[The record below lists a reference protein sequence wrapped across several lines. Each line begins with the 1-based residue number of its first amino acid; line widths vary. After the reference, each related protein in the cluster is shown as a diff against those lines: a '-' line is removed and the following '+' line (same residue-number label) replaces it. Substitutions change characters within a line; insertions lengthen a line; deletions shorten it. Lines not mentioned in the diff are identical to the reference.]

1 MTHPRANLA
10 SFFRRSTLLASLG
23 LVAALFPANL
33 AAAQPPTPEDADQVI
48 VRYRAGTTETERAGV
63 AHAYGLTKV
72 HGSANGRTEV
82 FVDHG
87 RSQLTALRLL
97 SNDPNVAAVSPNSWR
112 ELSDEITD
120 EPDFGDLWGL
130 DNIGQVVGT
139 TAGTPDV
146 DIDGLEALRIVRG
159 NPNVVV
165 AVIDSGVDFTHPDL
179 AAAAWDNPGESG
191 VVDGIDRSTNGLDDD
206 HNGYVDDVHGW
217 DFCDNDASVG
227 PAPGISNAHGTH
239 VAGTIGASLNGT
251 GIVGVAAGV
260 KIMSLRAFAGTSACG
275 SGDLGLIA
283 AIDYAA
289 SFNVPVIN
297 ASWGGPSASAPLDA
311 SIQDAQH
318 SLLIAAAGNGDRT
331 TGLGINI
338 DQPGGV
344 RFYPANSA
352 LPNVLTVAAITQSG
366 SLASFSNYGTTSVD
380 LAAPGTN
387 IVSTLPGGQYGIASG
402 TSMAAPHVSG
412 VAALAI
418 SAIGTT
424 PTPAVLKARIL
435 GTGVPLASTAGKTVT
450 GRLVNAWRA
459 IDVTGPV
466 VSPINRYGINVGS
479 VIGSSVSTTMTWP
492 AATDD
497 LSGVKSYL
505 IKRSLNGGAFATFAT
520 GITAR
525 SYKSKLTF
533 GTPTAFQ
540 LFSRDGAGNYGT
552 GAIGPTVRAFLLQD
566 GSTRARYSSGWS
578 SLSVS
583 GASNGHLHRSTRGGS
598 TVTFTTTA
606 RAIGIVGRRGPLNG
620 KAKVYVD
627 GVYRSTINLR
637 NSSVQSKVI
646 LFNTSWTST
655 AIHSVKLVV
664 VGGTGRVEVDA
675 FAFLR

>member
-23 LVAALFPANL
+23 LLAALFPANL

-87 RSQLTALRLL
+87 RSPLTALRLL
-97 SNDPNVAAVSPNSWR
+97 SQDPNVVAVSPNSWR
-112 ELSDEITD
+112 DLSDDPTA
-120 EPDFGDLWGL
+120 EPEFTNEWAL
-130 DNIGQVVGT
+130 DNTGQEVNHITGD
-139 TAGTPDV
+139 AGV
-146 DIDGLEALRIVRG
+146 DIDGLEALRIAQG
-159 NPNVVV
+159 SPNVVV

-179 AAAAWDNPGESG
+179 AGTSWVNQAEADGLPG
-191 VVDGIDRSTNGLDDD
+191 VDDD
-206 HNGYVDDVHGW
+206 GNKLIDDVNGW
-217 DFCDNDASVG
+217 DFCNNDASVG
-227 PAPGISNAHGTH
+227 PGSGPNDDHGTH
-239 VAGTIGASLNGT
+239 VAGTIGASLNGQ
-251 GIVGVAAGV
+251 GIVGVAPGV
-260 KIMSLRAFAGTSACG
+260 RIMALRSFSGGTSCG
-275 SGDLGLIA
+275 GDLGLIA

-289 SFNVPVIN
+289 SFGVPIIN
-297 ASWGGPSASAPLDA
+297 ASWGGSGHDTALDA
-311 SIQDAQH
+311 AISDANT
-318 SLLIAAAGNGDRT
+318 SLLVAAAGNS
-331 TGLGINI
+331 
-338 DQPGGV
+338 GV
-344 RFYPANSA
+344 DNDKHPFYPASS
-352 LPNVLTVAAITQSG
+352 PS
-366 SLASFSNYGTTSVD
+366 
-380 LAAPGTN
+380 TN
-387 IVSTLPGGQYGIASG
+387 IVSVAAIDQSGQLAQYSNYGVTSVDISAPGDNILSTVTPHPSCDPCWAWGSG

-412 VAALAI
+412 VAALAL
-418 SAIGTT
+418 SVMGTT
-424 PTPAVLKARIL
+424 PTPVALRARIL
-435 GTGVPLASTAGKTVT
+435 GTGTPAPLTTGQTAT

-505 IKRSLNGGAFATFAT
+505 IKRSLNGGAFNTFAT
-520 GITAR
+520 GITTR
-525 SYKSKLTF
+525 SRKANLTF
-533 GTPTAFQ
+533 GTPTTFQ
-540 LFSRDGAGNYGT
+540 LFSRDGAGNYGA
-552 GAIGPTVRAFLLQD
+552 GAVGPTVRAFLLQD

-578 SLSVS
+578 SVSVS
-583 GASNGHLHRSTRGGS
+583 GASNGHLHRSSRGGS

-606 RAIGIVGRRGPLNG
+606 RAIGVVGRRGPLNG

-637 NSSVQSKVI
+637 KSSVQSKVVV
-646 LFNTSWTST
+646 FNTSWTST
-655 AIHSVKLVV
+655 ATHSVKLVV